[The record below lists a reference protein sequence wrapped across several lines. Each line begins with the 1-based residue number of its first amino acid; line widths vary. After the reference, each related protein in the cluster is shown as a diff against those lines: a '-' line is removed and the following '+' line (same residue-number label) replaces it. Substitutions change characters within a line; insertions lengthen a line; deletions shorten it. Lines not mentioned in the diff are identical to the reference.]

1 MKVLAGK
8 AIAKLGYI
16 NNVCQGLLAD
26 AAYKKLPRSAKSN
39 FAPAAKRVKE
49 LMDEAQPKL
58 SEELPA
64 PLSFDIAEVNAV
76 FSTAD
81 SAVASVKSMME

>member
-1 MKVLAGK
+1 M
-8 AIAKLGYI
+8 GYI

-49 LMDEAQPKL
+49 LIDEAQPKL
-58 SEELPA
+58 SEELPEK
-64 PLSFDIAEVNAV
+64 LSYELSEVN
-76 FSTAD
+76 TAFQTAEA
-81 SAVASVKSMME
+81 AVATVKAMLE

>member
-1 MKVLAGK
+1 MA
-8 AIAKLGYI
+8 YI
-16 NNVCQGLLAD
+16 NNVCQSLLAD
-26 AAYKKLPRSAKSN
+26 AAYTRLPKSAKTS

-81 SAVASVKSMME
+81 SAVASVKSMLE